1 MNDEVYMDIS
11 RGYGSFSEELK
22 QQRNT
27 LIFQKGSTEAY
38 MCLRYLNVSK
48 KS

>member
-27 LIFQKGSTEAY
+27 DFSERINWSLY
-38 MCLRYLNVSK
+38 VP
-48 KS
+48 